1 MKIEKIESKKA
12 WVSPT
17 LRRIPLTDE
26 VIQALQEQNPDFSF
40 NVLRKR
46 AAAE

>member
-1 MKIEKIESKKA
+1 MKTEKIAAKQI
-12 WVSPT
+12 WVSPVP
-17 LRRIPLTDE
+17 RRIPLTDE